1 MYHFLARLCDS
12 DVNDHSFFIEI
23 ETKDPLVLRA
33 CQLRQEFF
41 TPETLTEICS
51 RLVTHYFL
59 LTPADLE
66 MWDTHPENFGKH
78 GINNVFK
85 NSK

>member
-1 MYHFLARLCDS
+1 M
-12 DVNDHSFFIEI
+12 ET

-41 TPETLTEICS
+41 TPEILTEICS

-59 LTPADLE
+59 LTPTDLE
-66 MWDTHPENFGKH
+66 MWDTNPENFGKH
-78 GINNVFK
+78 NITW
-85 NSK
+85 